1 MSAVSDSSESTAGYP
16 LGAPVSRRAP
26 AGGGLKGVLPLG
38 PASARSAAEAQ
49 KELQRILDKKL
60 LKECVH
66 CGLCLDYCPTYRV
79 LGHEADSPRGRIY
92 QIRQVYEGK
101 ISADDPDFREHI
113 YCCLDCRACQTAC
126 PSGVQYGAI
135 IEAARAIAEPIT
147 PSEKT
152 VGRAILGTVF
162 TRKPLLDAAGL
173 GLRLYQRTGLQ
184 SILRKSGALRILPER
199 LREME
204 AMLAPAQ
211 GGIRRF
217 VAPQV
222 TPARGAVRYRVGFIE
237 GCIMP
242 QLFGDT
248 NAATVRVLAANGC
261 VVFSPPKQGCCGALQ
276 MHTGDRET
284 ARDLA
289 RRNVDAFD
297 GLGLDAIIINAAG
310 CGSTLKEYGHLLSDD
325 AAYAERADDFARK
338 VKDVSEFL
346 AAIDLV
352 PPTKPVPLKVT
363 YQDACHL
370 VHGQGIRNQPRK
382 LLRAIPGLEL
392 VEMYESDVC
401 CGSAGIYNL
410 THPELSVKLLEQ
422 KMDHVLATGAT
433 GIVAPNPGCTMQ
445 LAYGARRRGVDLQ
458 LFHVVDLLD
467 RSYS

>member
-1 MSAVSDSSESTAGYP
+1 LAVSESTP
-16 LGAPVSRRAP
+16 DLHQ
-26 AGGGLKGVLPLG
+26 L
-38 PASARSAAEAQ
+38 
-49 KELQRILDKKL
+49 LDKKL

-101 ISADDPDFREHI
+101 LSADNPDFRQHI
-113 YCCLDCRACQTAC
+113 YACLDCRACQTAC

-135 IEAARAIAEPIT
+135 IEAARAVAEPIS

-152 VGRAILGTVF
+152 VGRAILGSVF
-162 TRKPLLDAAGL
+162 TRPRLLDAAGL
-173 GLRLYQRTGLQ
+173 GLRLYQRSGLQ
-184 SILRKSGALRILPER
+184 RAVRGSGALRVLPSR

-204 AMLAPAQ
+204 SMLAPAQ
-211 GGIRRF
+211 GGIRRWS
-217 VAPQV
+217 APHV
-222 TPARGAVRYRVGFIE
+222 TPARGTVRYRVGFIE

-248 NAATVRVLAANGC
+248 NAATVRVLSANGC
-261 VVFSPPKQGCCGALQ
+261 VVYSPPRQGCCGALQ
-276 MHTGDRET
+276 MHTGERQT
-284 ARDLA
+284 AQELA
-289 RRNVDAFD
+289 RRNIDAFS

-310 CGSTLKEYGHLLSDD
+310 CGSTLKEYGHLLADD
-325 AAYAERADDFARK
+325 PAYAERASAFARQ

-346 AAIDLV
+346 ASIELV
-352 PPTKPVPLKVT
+352 PPSQPVRMRVT

-370 VHGQGIRNQPRK
+370 VHGQGIRNQPRQ
-382 LLRAIPGLEL
+382 LLRQIPGLEL
-392 VEMYESDVC
+392 VEMKDSDVC

-410 THPELSVKLLEQ
+410 THPDVSVQLLEQ
-422 KMDHVLATGAT
+422 KMDALLATGAT
-433 GIVAPNPGCTMQ
+433 GVVAPNPGCTMQ

-467 RSYS
+467 RAYSY